1 MYASITGT
9 ISETEQDSIVVDANG
24 VGYEIFAT
32 NATIS
37 KAQVGD
43 KAKFYTHLSVSET
56 AQTLFGFAT
65 KEEKAMF
72 RQLITVSGVGP
83 KLAMAVLSGLSVSD
97 LATAIITSDEKA
109 LNRVSGVGKKTAQRI
124 ILELKSKISTEQA
137 FSSSGE
143 VPTVATGEAGEA
155 VEVLIAM
162 GFDAS
167 DAAAAVALVKAE
179 GGSPEQMAMRAL
191 RSLDRM

>member
-9 ISETEQDSIVVDANG
+9 ITETAQDNLVVEANG
-24 VGYEIFAT
+24 VGYEIFVT

-43 KAKFYTHLSVSET
+43 TAKFYTHLSVSET
-56 AQTLFGFAT
+56 AQTLFGFASR
-65 KEEKAMF
+65 EEKAMF
-72 RQLITVSGVGP
+72 RQLIAVSGVGP
-83 KLAMAVLSGLSVSD
+83 KLAMAVLSGLSVGD

-109 LNRVSGVGKKTAQRI
+109 LSRVSGVGKKTAQRI
-124 ILELKSKISTEQA
+124 ILELKSKISTEHA
-137 FSSSGE
+137 FETPGAA
-143 VPTVATGEAGEA
+143 PAVATGEAGEA
-155 VEVLIAM
+155 VEVLVAM
-162 GFDAS
+162 GFEPS